1 MYKLENRVIGFS
13 EQVLQFPAGGQLKE
27 YIFFFFDKDTS
38 LVGTTADTK
47 FL

>member
-1 MYKLENRVIGFS
+1 MHKLENRVIGFS

-27 YIFFFFDKDTS
+27 FFFFDTDTS
-38 LVGTTADTK
+38 LVGATADTN